1 MKRNKICTV
10 LFSVALMFSVVFGAF
25 SFPTGASAR
34 VMDENSGTY
43 NAPPKSSDTIKFSV
57 TPGYGHLKVFI
68 KTVANLT
75 YMFHLNM

>member
-57 TPGYGHLKVFI
+57 TQDMVTLKCSS